1 MGLQKLRETY
11 KEYSVE
17 KDDYYFTFT
26 YKDLISSVRTI
37 NESFDHVYE
46 TIDDLIRFLLIAG
59 FTQKLCV
66 INADLSES
74 REIIINHTYY
84 EFSREDVKIIIGL
97 DGYRYYNLKTKVSS
111 KMSALKIK
119 ETLFFY
125 K

>member
-46 TIDDLIRFLLIAG
+46 TIDDLMRFLLIAG

>member
-17 KDDYYFTFT
+17 KYDYYFTFT

-59 FTQKLCV
+59 FTQKLYA
-66 INADLSES
+66 INADLYES

>member
-59 FTQKLCV
+59 FTQKLYA
-66 INADLSES
+66 INADLYES